1 VPTRDGRT
9 YVVPV
14 TYAFDDLDVYAH
26 SAVGTK
32 IRMMRDNPSV
42 CFEVDHLDD
51 LSNWRSMI
59 AWGHFEELS
68 GQEAE
73 RGMGIL
79 LGRLAPLMVSETVG
93 RPGPQTGHGDARSA
107 GQVVA
112 FRIAIDEMSGR
123 FERRRPLPGS
133 GPLGTA
139 WLTPASSVTGRPATA
154 RVARC
159 RRRVRTA

>member
-42 CFEVDHLDD
+42 CL
-51 LSNWRSMI
+51 I